1 MAKDR
6 KPLALV
12 AFGALGVV
20 FGDIGTSPLYAVRQ
34 VFHDTPGFAHEPSAI
49 LGVLSLILWSIILVV
64 CVKYVGFVIRA
75 DHDGEGGTLAM
86 LGLIHARS
94 DPSQNQTR
102 DEMPSDAELKHQEK
116 AKQDGAASKP
126 AEPRA
131 PDPAR
136 PKPAQRDRPDV
147 LTLLALFASAL
158 LFGDGMITPAI
169 SVLSAVEGLKFA
181 TPVFEP
187 AVLPL
192 SVIILAG
199 LFAFQSGGT
208 ERVAKLFAPVM
219 LAWFAA
225 IGVVGLVATIRHP
238 AVLAAFNPAYGARF
252 LTGHGW
258 TGFATLGAVVLAF
271 SGVEALFADLGQF
284 GRRPIALS
292 WYCVVLP
299 GLLLNYLGQGGHVL
313 DDPKSGAEPFFSL
326 VPHWAIYPMV
336 ALSTAAAVIASQALI
351 SGAFSLTQQIVN
363 MGYAP
368 RYSIRHTA
376 ADAMGQVYMPVV
388 NGILAVGCI
397 GIVLMFRSSDALGG
411 AYGLAVVGTMT
422 ITSIVY
428 FVVLRRVWGWP
439 LAVAAPLVCCF
450 LVVEAAFLIANLAKL
465 LSGAWL
471 PLVIALAL
479 FGIMAVW
486 TDGRA
491 RYRRAIA
498 SRGIPVERFCGM
510 MPAGTDRSGGIAVFL
525 TGDFDTVPL
534 VGRNSWLLDNVR
546 DKRVLLLKV
555 EIADAPYVPDAR
567 RVDVGRV
574 REGITRA
581 IVRFG
586 FMEIP
591 DVGGV
596 MLKALPADW
605 KDAVFFLPQPAA
617 TGRGGLLHH
626 WRSRIFLFLGD
637 TGLSPVEFFHIPPGQ
652 TVSVG
657 LEVEG

>member
-1 MAKDR
+1 MANDR
-6 KPLALV
+6 KSLALV

-94 DPSQNQTR
+94 EPSQNQTR
-102 DEMPSDAELKHQEK
+102 DEMPSDAELKQQE
-116 AKQDGAASKP
+116 AKQDGNASKT
-126 AEPRA
+126 AESRA

-219 LAWFAA
+219 LAWFTA

-238 AVLAAFNPAYGARF
+238 AVLAAFNPAHGARF

-313 DDPKSGAEPFFSL
+313 DDPKSAAEPFFSL

-428 FVVLRRVWGWP
+428 FVVLRRVWGWR
-439 LAVAAPLVCCF
+439 LAVAAPLVGGF

-498 SRGIPVERFCGM
+498 GRGIPVERFCGM

-546 DKRVLLLKV
+546 GKRVLLLKV

-574 REGITRA
+574 RDGITRA

-596 MLKALPADW
+596 MLKALPSDW
-605 KDAVFFLPQPAA
+605 KEAVFFLPQPAA
-617 TGRGGLLHH
+617 TGRGGLLRR
-626 WRSRIFLFLGD
+626 WRSRVFLFLGD
-637 TGLSPVEFFHIPPGQ
+637 TGLSPVEFFHIPPEQ
-652 TVSVG
+652 TVAIG
-657 LEVEG
+657 LKVDG